1 MQKLSVCANEDGFDA
16 HSVARIAFDA
26 HTVFLH
32 VFFFCMYSWNRS
44 FDVMET
50 KVLDIF
56 YILNQGPIY
65 EMQHWF
71 LFIFYQFNE
80 TLNFLIY
87 FKVI

>member
-1 MQKLSVCANEDGFDA
+1 
-16 HSVARIAFDA
+16 
-26 HTVFLH
+26 
-32 VFFFCMYSWNRS
+32 
-44 FDVMET
+44 MET

-65 EMQHWF
+65 EMQHCS